1 MDPISI
7 ARYGLMA
14 ATRRFDDAAQEI
26 VEAPDSDIV
35 GAIIDMTQAKQA
47 FSANLSVIR
56 FAQDMWDDLLAIQAR

>member
-26 VEAPDSDIV
+26 VGAPDGDTV
-35 GAIIDMTQAKQA
+35 GAIIDMSQAKQA

-56 FAQDMWDDLLAIQAR
+56 FAQEMWDDLLAVQTR